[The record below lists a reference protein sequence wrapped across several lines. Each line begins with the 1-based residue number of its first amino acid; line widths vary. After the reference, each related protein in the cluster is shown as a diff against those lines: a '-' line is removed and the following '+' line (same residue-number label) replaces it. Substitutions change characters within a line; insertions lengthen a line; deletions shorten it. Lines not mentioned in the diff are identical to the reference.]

1 MTERNAMTMS
11 LEDYLEG
18 VYMLILSKKPAR
30 VRDIAA
36 SLGVKT
42 PSVVYGIAALKR
54 LGYVSQEP
62 YGSVELTPAGLQH
75 AKDILRKHRT
85 LTTFFAFIGS
95 SEEAAEADA
104 CKIEHVISH
113 ETLVAIER
121 FLAANKVKVAVG
133 RLVQSR
139 K

>member
-1 MTERNAMTMS
+1 MADSILFGLES
-11 LEDYLEG
+11 LYEVQKEEQLAEIQAKYDKET
-18 VYMLILSKKPAR
+18 A
-30 VRDIAA
+30 VR
-36 SLGVKT
+36 
-42 PSVVYGIAALKR
+42 
-54 LGYVSQEP
+54 
-62 YGSVELTPAGLQH
+62 
-75 AKDILRKHRT
+75 
-85 LTTFFAFIGS
+85 
-95 SEEAAEADA
+95 DA